1 MGAVWAKALSGGTK
15 NVHVQVNGWVE
26 EGVLDW
32 QRIVEAKAFQSKSLR
47 LDSVNYALSE
57 KTEVLLAW
65 DKVGEDAHVFLP
77 LNGRGRLDFDA
88 VNGLQN
94 TVGEGQTGDVLIYV
108 STELPRRAY
117 FTLTLDFS
125 KQGN

>member
-32 QRIVEAKAFQSKSLR
+32 QRIVEAASFHSKSLR
-47 LDSVNYALSE
+47 LDSINYALSD

-65 DKVGEDAHVFLP
+65 DKEGGDNHVFLP

-88 VNGLQN
+88 VNGLTN
-94 TVGEGQTGDVLIYV
+94 TVDSGQTGDVLIYA